1 MKTESEVTKQMLYY
15 EQVAP
20 VSAKRHQDWA
30 LEQRADFEFAGHS
43 NSVPLAAV
51 EFPAAAAEY
60 SIVFAGS
67 EGAVSPVVILG
78 LKADENLY
86 LDDSNQWDAKYIP
99 AFVRRYPFVFSKND
113 EASTFT
119 LCIDEKHGG
128 WNQEGRGQNLF
139 DSKGEGTEY
148 MKKVLNFVQGYQRDF
163 MHTEAF
169 CRKLEELGLLSPMTA
184 KFKLPSGEKAQLT
197 GFMAIDREK
206 LNALPG
212 DKLAE
217 MAKSG
222 MLELIYVH
230 LQSLRNLERVLI
242 RNQGKE
248 LGSDSWNELADSSSE
263 KPMH

>member
-1 MKTESEVTKQMLYY
+1 MTKQLLYY
-15 EQVAP
+15 EQVVP
-20 VSAKRHQDWA
+20 VSAQRHRDWA
-30 LEQRADFEFAGHS
+30 LEPRADFEFAGHS

-86 LDDSNQWDAKYIP
+86 LDDSNRWNAKYIP
-99 AFVRRYPFVFSKND
+99 AFVRRYPFVFSRNEEGSKF
-113 EASTFT
+113 A
-119 LCIDEKHGG
+119 LCIDEKYSG

-139 DSKGEGTEY
+139 DSEGEGTEY
-148 MKKVLNFVQGYQRDF
+148 LQKVLNFVQSYQRDF
-163 MHTEAF
+163 VHTQAL
-169 CRKLEELGLLSPMTA
+169 CRKLEELGLLSPMA
-184 KFKLPSGEKAQLT
+184 ARFKLPSGEKAQLT

-222 MLELIYVH
+222 MLELMYVH

-242 RNQGKE
+242 RNKGNE
-248 LGSDSWNELADSSSE
+248 LGSDSWNELVDSSSE